1 MGQDGMRQRRGFSL
15 IELMVS
21 IAVLV
26 VIVALSVPSLQAV
39 RQRATT
45 RAAGDQ
51 LLSFWNQARL
61 EAAKRNTWV
70 KVGLIQSN
78 SGGTYCLGAA
88 TTTAKDDT
96 APCNCTN
103 ATSCDIARLGINQ
116 SEWRGVTLQRSTIG
130 AADWPTATSPLAAV
144 IEPKQGALGMANQ
157 AGYIAFTAP
166 AGRRTYHLR
175 VNIDQ
180 FGRAAV
186 CQPNSDADKMSDFG
200 GRKC

>member
-1 MGQDGMRQRRGFSL
+1 MPRAVRGFTL
-15 IELMVS
+15 IELMVTLTVVV
-21 IAVLV
+21 VLL
-26 VIVALSVPSLQAV
+26 IVAVPSFQAV
-39 RQRATT
+39 RQRAAV
-45 RAAGDQ
+45 RGAAEQTVG
-51 LLSFWNQARL
+51 FWNQARL